1 MDNFQWLSV
10 KYIVSKY
17 KKFNVPSLQR
27 TYRWGEKEITLLLN
41 DLYEFYNTNK
51 DSTNDFYPLQ
61 PLILKKSNKNDD
73 TWNVLDGQ
81 QRLTTI
87 KLIASYLEMDKDYC
101 LDISYDTRVKTKDFL
116 DNISNKKEE
125 DVGTSMEL
133 YYIFH
138 AYEVIK
144 AWFQK
149 KEGRKFVE
157 DKERKNAIKN
167 VLFEKER
174 TRFVVQEMN
183 IDDDEAKTFQNIN
196 QGRIPLSCSELI
208 KALFL
213 GHIFENN
220 KIDNSCRFVYSSDG
234 YGLFIPIDPIKERQS
249 LTRLQNIIAKE
260 WDDIE
265 TVLMHDEFYS
275 FVCPEKERSINRMD
289 FLFKVACRNE
299 KFKKYNTDDPFN
311 AFYERI
317 KDDKNANIVDT
328 ISHCWNEV
336 VKCFNRMQKLYYDF
350 DAYHLVGFCICED
363 IGISEDFYKYCNE
376 DEKMDEFKTVIREKI
391 KRKVLNDIKIDDLEN
406 LQYENN
412 KDQIKEILLL
422 HNLQSYSDEKLRFPF
437 NLYDGGKNYDIEH
450 IHATAEEKADKK
462 SRYEWYKI
470 NNSAI
475 KKEKEKLEKKLKE
488 KLKEKSKDSDDL
500 KDKIGEFD
508 FFEKGY
514 EKIEKGYEKKNFDSF
529 KDDRFN
535 DLREI
540 MIKDNLDNEK
550 EDLSKDNKIRN
561 LCLLDSTTNR
571 SYKNSLFITKREMI
585 LIKAKGE
592 KDKEY
597 CVYPLL
603 LCTERIFL
611 KFYSNVDSDDNLN
624 FWTEKNREA
633 YLKDISNRVTD
644 FLKLKGE
651 DTNG

>member
-1 MDNFQWLSV
+1 MECF
-10 KYIVSKY
+10 
-17 KKFNVPSLQR
+17 
-27 TYRWGEKEITLLLN
+27 
-41 DLYEFYNTNK
+41 
-51 DSTNDFYPLQ
+51 
-61 PLILKKSNKNDD
+61 
-73 TWNVLDGQ
+73 DGQ

-87 KLIASYLEMDKDYC
+87 KLIASYLEMGKDYC
-101 LDISYDTRVKTKDFL
+101 LDISYDTREKTKDFL

-183 IDDDEAKTFQNIN
+183 SDDDEAKTFQNIN

-213 GHIFENN
+213 GHIFESH
-220 KIDNSCRFVYSSDG
+220 KIDNNCRFAYSSDG
-234 YGLFIPIDPIKERQS
+234 YGLFIPINPIKEKQE
-249 LTRLQNIIAKE
+249 LTRIQNFIAKE
-260 WDDIE
+260 WNDIE

-275 FVCPEKERSINRMD
+275 FVCPEKEKSINRMD

-311 AFYERI
+311 AIYECI
-317 KDDKNANIVDT
+317 KDGKVVDNI
-328 ISHCWNEV
+328 SRCWNV
-336 VKCFNRMQKLYYDF
+336 VFKCFNRMQKLYYDF
-350 DAYHLVGFCICED
+350 DAYHLVGFCNCEH
-363 IGISEDFYKYCNE
+363 IGISEDFNKYCND
-376 DEKMDEFKTVIREKI
+376 DEKMDEFKTAIREKI
-391 KRKVLNDIKIDDLEN
+391 QGKVLNDDDLDEE
-406 LQYENN
+406 LKRLKYEDN
-412 KDQIKEILLL
+412 KDEIKEILLL

-462 SRYEWYKI
+462 SRYQWFK
-470 NNSAI
+470 NNHSAI
-475 KKEKEKLEKKLKE
+475 KKKKE
-488 KLKEKSKDSDDL
+488 KLKDSDYKNEISPRFENAKDL
-500 KDKIGEFD
+500 FK
-508 FFEKGY
+508 FFEEGY
-514 EKIEKGYEKKNFDSF
+514 DEEGCEKKYLDKF
-529 KDDRFN
+529 KVEEFN
-535 DLREI
+535 KLREI

-550 EDLSKDNKIRN
+550 EDLSKDDGIKN

-585 LIKAKGE
+585 LKKAKGE
-592 KDKEY
+592 MGKEY
-597 CVYPLL
+597 YVYPLL

-624 FWTEKNREA
+624 FWTLKNREA
-633 YLKDISNRVTD
+633 YLKDISNKVTE

>member
-1 MDNFQWLSV
+1 MDNSQWLSV
-10 KYIVSKY
+10 KDIVSKY

-61 PLILKKSNKNDD
+61 PLILKKSNQNDD

-87 KLIASYLEMDKDYC
+87 KLIASFFEMDKDYC
-101 LDISYDTRVKTKDFL
+101 LDISYDTREKTKDFL

-125 DVGTSMEL
+125 DVGKSMEL

-149 KEGRKFVE
+149 NKKEK
-157 DKERKNAIKN
+157 DKEKIDAIRN

-213 GHIFENN
+213 GHIFESHKNDNN
-220 KIDNSCRFVYSSDG
+220 CRFAYSSDG
-234 YGLFIPIDPIKERQS
+234 YGLFIPINPIKERQS

-275 FVCPEKERSINRMD
+275 FVCPEKDRSINRMD
-289 FLFKVACRNE
+289 FLFEVVCGNE
-299 KFKKYNTDDPFN
+299 KYKKYKTDDPFN
-311 AFYERI
+311 AIYERI

-376 DEKMDEFKTVIREKI
+376 DEKLDEFKTAIRVKI
-391 KRKVLNDIKIDDLEN
+391 KGKVLSGLKTDDLDEWLKGLRYKEN
-406 LQYENN
+406 
-412 KDQIKEILLL
+412 KGQIKLILLL
-422 HNLQSYSDEKLRFPF
+422 HNLQSYSYEKIRFPF

-462 SRYEWYKI
+462 SRYEWFET
-470 NNSAI
+470 NHNAI
-475 KKEKEKLEKKLKE
+475 KNNIKKLKDPN
-488 KLKEKSKDSDDL
+488 LITL
-500 KDKIGEFD
+500 
-508 FFEKGY
+508 
-514 EKIEKGYEKKNFDSF
+514 FDSF
-529 KDDRFN
+529 EEAYGEKKSDKKLDKFKNDKEFN
-535 DLREI
+535 KLRDI
-540 MIKDNLDNEK
+540 MIIDNFDNDDAKEYFSTKDG
-550 EDLSKDNKIRN
+550 IWN

-571 SYKNSLFITKREMI
+571 TYKNSLFITKREMI
-585 LIKAKGE
+585 LKKAKGE
-592 KDKEY
+592 MNKEY
-597 CVYPLL
+597 YVYPLL

-624 FWTEKNREA
+624 FWTKNNREA
-633 YLKDISNRVTD
+633 YLKDISKKVTE

>member
-41 DLYEFYNTNK
+41 DLYEFYNTNE

-87 KLIASYLEMDKDYC
+87 KLIASFLEMGKDYC
-101 LDISYDTRVKTKDFL
+101 LDISYDTREKTKDFL

-125 DVGTSMEL
+125 DVGKSMEL
-133 YYIFH
+133 YYIFY
-138 AYEVIK
+138 AYEVIE

-149 KEGRKFVE
+149 DTEKI
-157 DKERKNAIKN
+157 NAIRN

-183 IDDDEAKTFQNIN
+183 SDDDEAKTFQNIN

-213 GHIFENN
+213 GHIFESH
-220 KIDNSCRFVYSSDG
+220 KIDNNCRFAYSFDG
-234 YGLFIPIDPIKERQS
+234 YGLFIPINPIKEKQE
-249 LTRLQNIIAKE
+249 LTRIQNFIAKE
-260 WDDIE
+260 WNDIE

-275 FVCPEKERSINRMD
+275 FVCPEKEKSINRMD

-311 AFYERI
+311 AIYECI
-317 KDDKNANIVDT
+317 KDGNVNVVDNI
-328 ISHCWNEV
+328 SCCWNV
-336 VKCFNRMQKLYYDF
+336 VFKCFNRMQKLYFDF
-350 DAYHLVGFCICED
+350 DAYHLVGFCNCEH
-363 IGISEDFYKYCNE
+363 IGISEDFYKYCND
-376 DEKMDEFKTVIREKI
+376 DEKMDEFKTAIREKI
-391 KRKVLNDIKIDDLEN
+391 KGKVLKVKIKDLK
-406 LQYENN
+406 YEDN
-412 KDQIKEILLL
+412 KDEIKEILLL

-462 SRYEWYKI
+462 SRIEWYKI
-470 NNSAI
+470 NNSFI
-475 KKEKEKLEKKLKE
+475 KKKKE
-488 KLKEKSKDSDDL
+488 KLKNSKDS
-500 KDKIGEFD
+500 KDSKSF
-508 FFEKGY
+508 Y
-514 EKIEKGYEKKNFDSF
+514 LFDSF
-529 KDDRFN
+529 EKSYEGNNFDIFNKDEEFN
-535 DLREI
+535 KLREI

-550 EDLSKDNKIRN
+550 EDLSKDDGIKN

-585 LIKAKGE
+585 LKKAKGE
-592 KDKEY
+592 MDKEY

-633 YLKDISNRVTD
+633 YLKDISNKVTD

>member
-1 MDNFQWLSV
+1 MDNSQWLSV
-10 KYIVSKY
+10 KDIVSKY

-61 PLILKKSNKNDD
+61 PLILKKSNQDDD

-87 KLIASYLEMDKDYC
+87 KLIASFLGMDKDYC
-101 LDISYDTRVKTKDFL
+101 LDISYDTREKTKDFL

-125 DVGTSMEL
+125 DVGKSMEL

-149 KEGRKFVE
+149 KEGRKFLE
-157 DKERKNAIKN
+157 DNERKNAIKN

-213 GHIFENN
+213 GHIFESH
-220 KIDNSCRFVYSSDG
+220 KIDNNCRFAYSSDG
-234 YGLFIPIDPIKERQS
+234 YGLFIPINPIKGKQE
-249 LTRLQNIIAKE
+249 LTRIQNIIAKE

-275 FVCPEKERSINRMD
+275 FVCPEKDRSINRMD
-289 FLFKVACRNE
+289 FLFEVVCGNE
-299 KFKKYNTDDPFN
+299 KYKKYKTDDPFN
-311 AFYERI
+311 AIYERI

-376 DEKMDEFKTVIREKI
+376 DEKLDEFKTAIRVKI
-391 KRKVLNDIKIDDLEN
+391 KGKVLSGLKTDDLDEWLKGLRYKEN
-406 LQYENN
+406 
-412 KDQIKEILLL
+412 KGQIKLILLL
-422 HNLQSYSDEKLRFPF
+422 HNLQSYSYEKIRFPF

-462 SRYEWYKI
+462 SRYEWFET
-470 NNSAI
+470 NHNAI
-475 KKEKEKLEKKLKE
+475 KNNIKKLKDPN
-488 KLKEKSKDSDDL
+488 LITL
-500 KDKIGEFD
+500 
-508 FFEKGY
+508 
-514 EKIEKGYEKKNFDSF
+514 FDSF
-529 KDDRFN
+529 EEAYGEKKSDKKLDKFKNDKEFN
-535 DLREI
+535 KLRDI
-540 MIKDNLDNEK
+540 MIIDNFDNDDAKEYFSTKDG
-550 EDLSKDNKIRN
+550 IWN

-571 SYKNSLFITKREMI
+571 TYKNSLFITKREMI
-585 LIKAKGE
+585 LKKAKGE
-592 KDKEY
+592 MDKEDY
-597 CVYPLL
+597 VYPLL

-624 FWTEKNREA
+624 FWTKNNREA
-633 YLKDISNRVTD
+633 YLKDISKKVTE

>member
-1 MDNFQWLSV
+1 MDNSQWLSV
-10 KYIVSKY
+10 KDIVSKY

-61 PLILKKSNKNDD
+61 PLILKKSNQNDD

-87 KLIASYLEMDKDYC
+87 KLIASFFEMDKDYC
-101 LDISYDTRVKTKDFL
+101 LDISYDTREKTKDFL

-125 DVGTSMEL
+125 DVGKSMEL

-149 KEGRKFVE
+149 NKKEKDTE
-157 DKERKNAIKN
+157 KIDAIRN

-213 GHIFENN
+213 GHIFESHKNDNN
-220 KIDNSCRFVYSSDG
+220 CRFVYSSDG
-234 YGLFIPIDPIKERQS
+234 YGLFIPINPIKERQS

-275 FVCPEKERSINRMD
+275 FVCPEKDRSINRMD
-289 FLFKVACRNE
+289 FLFEVVCGNE
-299 KFKKYNTDDPFN
+299 KYKKYKTDDPFN
-311 AFYERI
+311 AIYERI

-376 DEKMDEFKTVIREKI
+376 DEKLDEFKTAIRVKI
-391 KRKVLNDIKIDDLEN
+391 KGKVLSGLKTDDLDEWLKGLRYKEN
-406 LQYENN
+406 
-412 KDQIKEILLL
+412 KGQIKLILLL
-422 HNLQSYSDEKLRFPF
+422 HNLQSYSYEKIRFPF

-462 SRYEWYKI
+462 SRYEWFET
-470 NNSAI
+470 NHNAI
-475 KKEKEKLEKKLKE
+475 KKNIKKLKDPN
-488 KLKEKSKDSDDL
+488 LITL
-500 KDKIGEFD
+500 
-508 FFEKGY
+508 
-514 EKIEKGYEKKNFDSF
+514 FDSF
-529 KDDRFN
+529 EEAYGEKKSDKKLDKFKNDKEFN
-535 DLREI
+535 KLRDI
-540 MIKDNLDNEK
+540 MIIDNFDNDDAKEYFSTKDG
-550 EDLSKDNKIRN
+550 IWN

-571 SYKNSLFITKREMI
+571 TYKNSLFITKREMI
-585 LIKAKGE
+585 LKKAKGE
-592 KDKEY
+592 MDKEY
-597 CVYPLL
+597 YVYPLL

-624 FWTEKNREA
+624 FWTKNNREA
-633 YLKDISNRVTD
+633 YLKDISKKVTD

>member
-41 DLYEFYNTNK
+41 DLYEFYNTNE

-101 LDISYDTRVKTKDFL
+101 LDISYDTREKTKDFL

-125 DVGTSMEL
+125 DVGKSMEL

-138 AYEVIK
+138 AYEVIE

-183 IDDDEAKTFQNIN
+183 SDDDEAKTFQNIN

-213 GHIFENN
+213 GHIFESH
-220 KIDNSCRFVYSSDG
+220 KIDNNCRFAYSSDG
-234 YGLFIPIDPIKERQS
+234 YGLFIPINPIKEKQE
-249 LTRLQNIIAKE
+249 LTRIQNIIAKE
-260 WDDIE
+260 WNDIE

-275 FVCPEKERSINRMD
+275 FVCPEKEKSINRMD
-289 FLFKVACRNE
+289 FLFKVACENE

-311 AFYERI
+311 AFYECI
-317 KDDKNANIVDT
+317 KDGNVVDNI
-328 ISHCWNEV
+328 SCCWNV
-336 VKCFNRMQKLYYDF
+336 VFKCFNRMQKLYYDF
-350 DAYHLVGFCICED
+350 DAYHLVGFCNCEH
-363 IGISEDFYKYCNE
+363 IGISNDFNKYCND
-376 DEKMDEFKTVIREKI
+376 DEKMDEFKTAIREKI
-391 KRKVLNDIKIDDLEN
+391 KRKVLNDIKIDNLEN

-470 NNSAI
+470 NKSAI
-475 KKEKEKLEKKLKE
+475 KKKKEKLEEKLKE

-508 FFEKGY
+508 FFEKGN
-514 EKIEKGYEKKNFDSF
+514 EKIEKGYEKNFDSF

-571 SYKNSLFITKREMI
+571 TYKNSLFITKREMI
-585 LIKAKGE
+585 LKKAKGE
-592 KDKEY
+592 KDKEDY
-597 CVYPLL
+597 VYPLL

-611 KFYSNVDSDDNLN
+611 KFYSDVDSDDNLN
-624 FWTEKNREA
+624 FWTLNNREA
-633 YLKDISNRVTD
+633 YLKDISKKVTA

>member
-1 MDNFQWLSV
+1 MLCKIIKVIKGGVMDNSQWLSV
-10 KYIVSKY
+10 KDIVSKY

-41 DLYEFYNTNK
+41 DLYEFYNNNE

-87 KLIASYLEMDKDYC
+87 KLIASFLKMDKDYC
-101 LDISYDTRVKTKDFL
+101 LDISYDTREKTKAFL

-149 KEGRKFVE
+149 NKKEKDTE
-157 DKERKNAIKN
+157 KIDAIRN

-183 IDDDEAKTFQNIN
+183 GDDDEAKTFQNIN

-213 GHIFENN
+213 GHIFESH
-220 KIDNSCRFVYSSDG
+220 KIDNNCRFAYSSDG
-234 YGLFIPIDPIKERQS
+234 YGLFIPINPIKEKQE
-249 LTRLQNIIAKE
+249 LTRIRNIIAKE

-265 TVLMHDEFYS
+265 TVLMHEEFYS
-275 FVCPEKERSINRMD
+275 FVCPEKEKSINRMD
-289 FLFKVACRNE
+289 FLFKVVCGNE
-299 KFKKYNTDDPFN
+299 KYKKYKTDDPFN
-311 AFYERI
+311 AIYERI

-363 IGISEDFYKYCNE
+363 IGISDDFYKYCND
-376 DEKMDEFKTVIREKI
+376 DEKLDEFKTAIRVKI
-391 KRKVLNDIKIDDLEN
+391 KGKVLSGLKTDDLDEW
-406 LQYENN
+406 LKGLRYKEN

-422 HNLQSYSDEKLRFPF
+422 HNLQSYSYEKIRFPF

-462 SRYEWYKI
+462 SRCEWFETNY
-470 NNSAI
+470 SAI
-475 KKEKEKLEKKLKE
+475 KREEKKL
-488 KLKEKSKDSDDL
+488 KDSDDL
-500 KDKIGEFD
+500 KALFVSFENAYEEKNSDEF
-508 FFEKGY
+508 
-514 EKIEKGYEKKNFDSF
+514 KKDEE
-529 KDDRFN
+529 FN
-535 DLREI
+535 KLREI
-540 MIKDNLDNEK
+540 MINDNSE
-550 EDLSKDNKIRN
+550 EDLSKDDEIKN

-571 SYKNSLFITKREMI
+571 TYKNSLFITKREMI
-585 LIKAKGE
+585 LKKAKGE
-592 KDKEY
+592 KDKGDY
-597 CVYPLL
+597 VYPLL

-624 FWTEKNREA
+624 FWTKNNREA
-633 YLKDISNRVTD
+633 YLKDISKKVTD

-651 DTNG
+651 DTNV

>member
-1 MDNFQWLSV
+1 MDNPQWLSV
-10 KYIVSKY
+10 KDIVSKY

-41 DLYEFYNTNK
+41 DLYEFYNTNE

-61 PLILKKSNKNDD
+61 PLILKKNNQDDD

-87 KLIASYLEMDKDYC
+87 KLIASFLGMDKDYC
-101 LDISYDTRVKTKDFL
+101 LDISYDTREKTKDFL

-125 DVGTSMEL
+125 DVGKSMEL

-149 KEGRKFVE
+149 KEGRKFLE

-275 FVCPEKERSINRMD
+275 FVCPEKDRSINRMD
-289 FLFKVACRNE
+289 FLFELVCGNE
-299 KFKKYNTDDPFN
+299 KYKKYKTDDPFN
-311 AFYERI
+311 AIYERI

-376 DEKMDEFKTVIREKI
+376 DEKLDEFKTAIRVKI
-391 KRKVLNDIKIDDLEN
+391 KGKVLSGLKTDDLDEW
-406 LQYENN
+406 LKGLRYKEN

-422 HNLQSYSDEKLRFPF
+422 HNLQSYSYEKIRFPF

-462 SRYEWYKI
+462 SRYEWFKTNYS
-470 NNSAI
+470 NI
-475 KKEKEKLEKKLKE
+475 KRTKEKLIDSNLITLFNSFEDEEAYGQKKLDKFKNDKE
-488 KLKEKSKDSDDL
+488 
-500 KDKIGEFD
+500 
-508 FFEKGY
+508 
-514 EKIEKGYEKKNFDSF
+514 
-529 KDDRFN
+529 FN
-535 DLREI
+535 KLREI

-550 EDLSKDNKIRN
+550 EDLSKDDGIKN

-571 SYKNSLFITKREMI
+571 TYKNSLFITKREMI
-585 LIKAKGE
+585 LKKAKGE
-592 KDKEY
+592 MDKEDY
-597 CVYPLL
+597 VYPLL

-624 FWTEKNREA
+624 FWTKNNREA
-633 YLKDISNRVTD
+633 YFKDISKKVTD

>member
-1 MDNFQWLSV
+1 MDNSQWLSV
-10 KYIVSKY
+10 KDIVSKY

-27 TYRWGEKEITLLLN
+27 TYRWGEKEIILLLN
-41 DLYEFYNTNK
+41 DLYEFYNTNE

-87 KLIASYLEMDKDYC
+87 KLIASYLKMGKDYC
-101 LDISYDTRVKTKDFL
+101 LDISYDTREKTKDFL

-144 AWFQK
+144 AWLQK
-149 KEGRKFVE
+149 DTEKI
-157 DKERKNAIKN
+157 NAIRN

-183 IDDDEAKTFQNIN
+183 SDDDEAKTFQNIN

-213 GHIFENN
+213 GHIFESH
-220 KIDNSCRFVYSSDG
+220 KIDNNCRFAYSSDG
-234 YGLFIPIDPIKERQS
+234 YGLFIPINPIKEKQE
-249 LTRLQNIIAKE
+249 LTRIQNFIAKE
-260 WDDIE
+260 WNDIE

-275 FVCPEKERSINRMD
+275 FVCPEKEKSINRMD

-311 AFYERI
+311 AIYECI
-317 KDDKNANIVDT
+317 KDGKVVDNIFC
-328 ISHCWNEV
+328 CWNV
-336 VKCFNRMQKLYYDF
+336 VFKCFNRMQKLYYDF
-350 DAYHLVGFCICED
+350 DAYHLVGFCNCEH
-363 IGISEDFYKYCNE
+363 IGISEDFNKYCND

-391 KRKVLNDIKIDDLEN
+391 KGKVLSDIKIDDLHYGESN
-406 LQYENN
+406 D
-412 KDQIKEILLL
+412 KIKEILLL

-462 SRYEWYKI
+462 SRYEWYK
-470 NNSAI
+470 NNYSAI
-475 KKEKEKLEKKLKE
+475 KNLMKE
-488 KLKEKSKDSDDL
+488 KLKDSDYLNEISPRFNTAKDL
-500 KDKIGEFD
+500 FD

-514 EKIEKGYEKKNFDSF
+514 EKGCKEKNFDTF
-529 KDDRFN
+529 KDEEFN
-535 DLREI
+535 KLREI

-550 EDLSKDNKIRN
+550 EDLSKDDGIRN

-571 SYKNSLFITKREMI
+571 SYKNSLFITKRKMI
-585 LIKAKGE
+585 LKKAKGE
-592 KDKEY
+592 MDKEDY
-597 CVYPLL
+597 VYPLL

-624 FWTEKNREA
+624 FWTKNNREA
-633 YLKDISNRVTD
+633 YLKDISNKVTD

>member
-1 MDNFQWLSV
+1 MDNSQWLSV
-10 KYIVSKY
+10 KDIVSKY

-41 DLYEFYNTNK
+41 DLYEFYNINK

-61 PLILKKSNKNDD
+61 PLILKKSNQNDD

-87 KLIASYLEMDKDYC
+87 KLIASFLEMDKDYC
-101 LDISYDTRVKTKDFL
+101 LDISYDTREKTKDFL

-125 DVGTSMEL
+125 DVGKSMEL

-149 KEGRKFVE
+149 NKKEKDTE
-157 DKERKNAIKN
+157 KIDAIRN

-174 TRFVVQEMN
+174 TRFVTQEMN
-183 IDDDEAKTFQNIN
+183 SDDDEAKTFQNIN

-213 GHIFENN
+213 GHIFESHKNDNN
-220 KIDNSCRFVYSSDG
+220 CRFAYSSDG

-275 FVCPEKERSINRMD
+275 FVCPEKDRSINRMD
-289 FLFKVACRNE
+289 FLFKVVCGNE
-299 KFKKYNTDDPFN
+299 KYKKYNTDDPFN
-311 AFYERI
+311 AIYERI
-317 KDDKNANIVDT
+317 KDDKKSNIVDT

-376 DEKMDEFKTVIREKI
+376 DEKLDEFKTAIRVKI
-391 KRKVLNDIKIDDLEN
+391 KGKVLNGLKTDDLDEESIEK
-406 LQYENN
+406 LQY
-412 KDQIKEILLL
+412 KDSKNQIKEILLL
-422 HNLQSYSDEKLRFPF
+422 HNLQSYSYEKIRFPF

-450 IHATAEEKADKK
+450 IHATAEEKADKN
-462 SRYEWYKI
+462 SRYEWFETNHSHI
-470 NNSAI
+470 
-475 KKEKEKLEKKLKE
+475 EKKKE
-488 KLKEKSKDSDDL
+488 KLKGL
-500 KDKIGEFD
+500 
-508 FFEKGY
+508 FEIFEEGY
-514 EKIEKGYEKKNFDSF
+514 KKKNRDIF
-529 KDDRFN
+529 KDNRFN

-540 MIKDNLDNEK
+540 MLKDNLDNGNEK
-550 EDLSKDNKIRN
+550 EDFLKDNNGIWN

-571 SYKNSLFITKREMI
+571 TYKNSLFITKREMI
-585 LIKAKGE
+585 LKKAKGE
-592 KDKEY
+592 MDKEDY
-597 CVYPLL
+597 VYPLL

-624 FWTEKNREA
+624 FWTLNNREA
-633 YLKDISNRVTD
+633 YLKDILKKVTE

>member
-10 KYIVSKY
+10 KDIVSKY

-41 DLYEFYNTNK
+41 DLYEFYNTNE

-87 KLIASYLEMDKDYC
+87 KLIASYLEMGKDYC
-101 LDISYDTRVKTKDFL
+101 LDISYDTREKTKDFL

-157 DKERKNAIKN
+157 DKKRKNAIKN

-213 GHIFENN
+213 GHIFESH
-220 KIDNSCRFVYSSDG
+220 KIDNNCRFAYSSDG
-234 YGLFIPIDPIKERQS
+234 YGLFIPINPIKEKQE
-249 LTRLQNIIAKE
+249 LTRIQNFIAKE

-275 FVCPEKERSINRMD
+275 FVCPEKEKSINRMD

-311 AFYERI
+311 AIYECI
-317 KDDKNANIVDT
+317 KDGNVNVVDNI
-328 ISHCWNEV
+328 SCCWDV
-336 VKCFNRMQKLYYDF
+336 VFKCFNRMQKLYYDF
-350 DAYHLVGFCICED
+350 DAYHLVGFCNCEH
-363 IGISEDFYKYCNE
+363 IGISNDFYKYCND
-376 DEKMDEFKTVIREKI
+376 DEKMDEFKTAIREKI
-391 KRKVLNDIKIDDLEN
+391 KRKVLKDFKIDDLDEE
-406 LQYENN
+406 LYHLKYEDN

-450 IHATAEEKADKK
+450 IHATAEEKADKN
-462 SRYEWYKI
+462 SRYEWYM
-470 NNSAI
+470 NNYSAI
-475 KKEKEKLEKKLKE
+475 KEKIGKL
-488 KLKEKSKDSDDL
+488 KDSDYL
-500 KDKIGEFD
+500 NEISPRFKNAKALFG
-508 FFEKGY
+508 FFEEGH
-514 EKIEKGYEKKNFDSF
+514 EEYEKKNFDRF
-529 KDDRFN
+529 KVEEFN
-535 DLREI
+535 KLREI
-540 MIKDNLDNEK
+540 MIKDNSN
-550 EDLSKDNKIRN
+550 EDLLKDDGIKN

-571 SYKNSLFITKREMI
+571 TYKNSLFITKRKMI
-585 LIKAKGE
+585 LKKAKGE
-592 KDKEY
+592 LDKEY
-597 CVYPLL
+597 YVYPLL

-624 FWTEKNREA
+624 FWTLKNREA
-633 YLKDISNRVTD
+633 YLNDISKKVTD

>member
-1 MDNFQWLSV
+1 MSV
-10 KYIVSKY
+10 KDIVSKY
-17 KKFNVPSLQR
+17 KKLNVPSLQR

-41 DLYEFYNTNK
+41 DLYEFYNTNE

-87 KLIASYLEMDKDYC
+87 KLIASFLKMDKDYC
-101 LDISYDTRVKTKDFL
+101 LDISYDTREKTKDFL

-149 KEGRKFVE
+149 NKKEKDTE
-157 DKERKNAIKN
+157 KIDAIRN

-213 GHIFENN
+213 GHIFESHKNDNN
-220 KIDNSCRFVYSSDG
+220 CRFAYSSDG

-275 FVCPEKERSINRMD
+275 FVCPEKDRSINRMD
-289 FLFKVACRNE
+289 FLFEVVCGNE
-299 KFKKYNTDDPFN
+299 KYKKYKTDDPFN
-311 AFYERI
+311 AIYERI
-317 KDDKNANIVDT
+317 KDDKKSNIVDT

-350 DAYHLVGFCICED
+350 DAYHLVGFCNCEH
-363 IGISEDFYKYCNE
+363 IGISEDFYKYCND
-376 DEKMDEFKTVIREKI
+376 DEKMDEFKTAIRVKI
-391 KRKVLNDIKIDDLEN
+391 KGKVLSGLKTDDLDEW
-406 LQYENN
+406 LKGLRYKEN

-450 IHATAEEKADKK
+450 IHATAEKKADKK
-462 SRYEWYKI
+462 SRYEWFK
-470 NNSAI
+470 NNYSAI
-475 KKEKEKLEKKLKE
+475 KRKIEKL
-488 KLKEKSKDSDDL
+488 KDSDDL
-500 KDKIGEFD
+500 KALFVPFENAYKGNNLDEF
-508 FFEKGY
+508 
-514 EKIEKGYEKKNFDSF
+514 KKDEE
-529 KDDRFN
+529 FN
-535 DLREI
+535 KLREI
-540 MIKDNLDNEK
+540 KINDNSEEDFSTDDGIK
-550 EDLSKDNKIRN
+550 N

-571 SYKNSLFITKREMI
+571 TYKNSLFITQRELI
-585 LIKAKGE
+585 LKKAKG
-592 KDKEY
+592 KEDY
-597 CVYPLL
+597 VYPLL

-624 FWTEKNREA
+624 FWTKNNREA
-633 YLKDISNRVTD
+633 YLKDISNKVTD

>member
-1 MDNFQWLSV
+1 MDNSQWLSV
-10 KYIVSKY
+10 KDIVSKY

-41 DLYEFYNTNK
+41 DLYEFYNTNE

-87 KLIASYLEMDKDYC
+87 KLIASFLKMDKDYC
-101 LDISYDTRVKTKDFL
+101 LDISYDTREKTKDFL

-149 KEGRKFVE
+149 NEKEKDTE
-157 DKERKNAIKN
+157 KINAIRN

-183 IDDDEAKTFQNIN
+183 SDDDEAKTFQNIN

-213 GHIFENN
+213 GHIFESH
-220 KIDNSCRFVYSSDG
+220 KIDNNCRFAYSSDG
-234 YGLFIPIDPIKERQS
+234 YGLFIPINPIKEKQE
-249 LTRLQNIIAKE
+249 LTRIQNIIAKE
-260 WDDIE
+260 WNDIE

-275 FVCPEKERSINRMD
+275 FVCPEKEKSINRMD

-311 AFYERI
+311 AIYECI
-317 KDDKNANIVDT
+317 KDGKVVDNI
-328 ISHCWNEV
+328 SCCWNV
-336 VKCFNRMQKLYYDF
+336 VFKCFNIMQKLYYDF
-350 DAYHLVGFCICED
+350 DAYHLVGFCNCEH
-363 IGISEDFYKYCNE
+363 IGISEDFNKYCND
-376 DEKMDEFKTVIREKI
+376 DEKMDEFKTAIREKI
-391 KRKVLNDIKIDDLEN
+391 KGKVLKVKIKDLK
-406 LQYENN
+406 YEDN
-412 KDQIKEILLL
+412 KDEIKEILLL

-462 SRYEWYKI
+462 SRYEWFET
-470 NNSAI
+470 NHSHI
-475 KKEKEKLEKKLKE
+475 KKKKE
-488 KLKEKSKDSDDL
+488 KLKKSKDS
-500 KDKIGEFD
+500 KDSKSF
-508 FFEKGY
+508 Y
-514 EKIEKGYEKKNFDSF
+514 LFDSF
-529 KDDRFN
+529 EKSYEGNNFDIFNKDEEFN
-535 DLREI
+535 KLREI

-550 EDLSKDNKIRN
+550 EDLSKDDGIKN

-585 LIKAKGE
+585 LKKAKGE
-592 KDKEY
+592 MDKEY

-633 YLKDISNRVTD
+633 YLKDISKKVTA

>member
-1 MDNFQWLSV
+1 MDNSQWLSV
-10 KYIVSKY
+10 KDIVSKY

-41 DLYEFYNTNK
+41 DLYEFYNTNE

-87 KLIASYLEMDKDYC
+87 KLIASYLEKDKDYC
-101 LDISYDTRVKTKDFL
+101 LDISYDTREKTKDFL
-116 DNISNKKEE
+116 DNSSNKKEE

-275 FVCPEKERSINRMD
+275 FVCPEKEKSINRMD

-311 AFYERI
+311 VIYKCI
-317 KDDKNANIVDT
+317 KDGNVNVVDNI
-328 ISHCWNEV
+328 SCCWDV
-336 VKCFNRMQKLYYDF
+336 VFKCFNRMQKLYYDF
-350 DAYHLVGFCICED
+350 DAYHLVGFCNCEH
-363 IGISEDFYKYCNE
+363 IGISDDFYKYCND
-376 DEKMDEFKTVIREKI
+376 DEKMDEFKTVIRVKI
-391 KRKVLNDIKIDDLEN
+391 KGKVLKDLKIDDLEN

-462 SRYEWYKI
+462 SRHEWFETNY
-470 NNSAI
+470 SAI
-475 KKEKEKLEKKLKE
+475 KRKKEKLEKKLKE

-508 FFEKGY
+508 FF
-514 EKIEKGYEKKNFDSF
+514 EKGYEKKNFDSF

-585 LIKAKGE
+585 LKKAKGE
-592 KDKEY
+592 MDKEDY
-597 CVYPLL
+597 VYPLL

-611 KFYSNVDSDDNLN
+611 KFYSNIDSDDNLN
-624 FWTEKNREA
+624 FWTKNNREA
-633 YLKDISNRVTD
+633 YFKDISKKVTD

>member
-1 MDNFQWLSV
+1 MDNSQWLSV
-10 KYIVSKY
+10 KNIVSKY

-41 DLYEFYNTNK
+41 DLYEFYNTNE

-61 PLILKKSNKNDD
+61 PLILMKNNQDDD

-87 KLIASYLEMDKDYC
+87 KLIASFLKMDKDYC
-101 LDISYDTRVKTKDFL
+101 LDISYDTREKTKDFL

-125 DVGTSMEL
+125 DVGKSMEL

-149 KEGRKFVE
+149 NKKEKDTE
-157 DKERKNAIKN
+157 KIDAIRN

-213 GHIFENN
+213 GHIFESHKNDNN
-220 KIDNSCRFVYSSDG
+220 CRFAYSSDG

-275 FVCPEKERSINRMD
+275 FVCPEKDRSINRMD
-289 FLFKVACRNE
+289 FLFDVVYGNE
-299 KFKKYNTDDPFN
+299 KYKKYKTDDPFN
-311 AFYERI
+311 AIYERI
-317 KDDKNANIVDT
+317 KDDKKANIVDT

-376 DEKMDEFKTVIREKI
+376 DEKLDEFKTAIRVKI
-391 KRKVLNDIKIDDLEN
+391 KGKVLSGLKTDDLDEE
-406 LQYENN
+406 LKGLRYKEN

-422 HNLQSYSDEKLRFPF
+422 HNLQSYSYEKIRFPF

-462 SRYEWYKI
+462 SRYEWFKTNYS
-470 NNSAI
+470 NI
-475 KKEKEKLEKKLKE
+475 KRTKEKLIDSNLITLFNSFEDEEAYGQKKLDKFKNDKE
-488 KLKEKSKDSDDL
+488 
-500 KDKIGEFD
+500 
-508 FFEKGY
+508 
-514 EKIEKGYEKKNFDSF
+514 
-529 KDDRFN
+529 FN
-535 DLREI
+535 KLREI

-550 EDLSKDNKIRN
+550 EDLSKDDGIKN
-561 LCLLDSTTNR
+561 LCLLDSTINR
-571 SYKNSLFITKREMI
+571 TYKNSLFITKRKMI
-585 LIKAKGE
+585 LKKAKGE
-592 KDKEY
+592 MDKEY
-597 CVYPLL
+597 YVYPLL

-624 FWTEKNREA
+624 FWTKNNREA
-633 YLKDISNRVTD
+633 YFKDISKKVTD

>member
-1 MDNFQWLSV
+1 MDNSQWLSV
-10 KYIVSKY
+10 KDIVSKY

-41 DLYEFYNTNK
+41 DLYEFYNTNE

-61 PLILKKSNKNDD
+61 PLILKKSNQNDD

-87 KLIASYLEMDKDYC
+87 KLIASYLGMDKDYC
-101 LDISYDTRVKTKDFL
+101 LDISYDTREKTKDFL

-125 DVGTSMEL
+125 DVGKSMEL

-149 KEGRKFVE
+149 NKKEKDIE
-157 DKERKNAIKN
+157 KIDAIRN

-213 GHIFENN
+213 GHIFESH
-220 KIDNSCRFVYSSDG
+220 KIDNNCRFAYSSDG
-234 YGLFIPIDPIKERQS
+234 YGLFIPINPIKEKQE
-249 LTRLQNIIAKE
+249 LTRIQNIIAKE

-275 FVCPEKERSINRMD
+275 FVCPEKEKSINRMD

-311 AFYERI
+311 AIYECI
-317 KDDKNANIVDT
+317 KDGNVVDNI
-328 ISHCWNEV
+328 SCCWNV
-336 VKCFNRMQKLYYDF
+336 VFKCFNRMQKLYYDF
-350 DAYHLVGFCICED
+350 DAYHLVGFCNCEN
-363 IGISEDFYKYCNE
+363 IGISDDFYKYCND
-376 DEKMDEFKTVIREKI
+376 DEKMDEFKAAIRVKI
-391 KRKVLNDIKIDDLEN
+391 QGKVLNGDDLDEE
-406 LQYENN
+406 LKRLKYEDN
-412 KDQIKEILLL
+412 KDEIKEILLL

-462 SRYEWYKI
+462 SRYEWFK
-470 NNSAI
+470 NNYSAI

-488 KLKEKSKDSDDL
+488 KLKDSDDL
-500 KDKIGEFD
+500 KYKIEEFV

-514 EKIEKGYEKKNFDSF
+514 HEDKNFDSF
-529 KDDRFN
+529 KDERFN

-540 MIKDNLDNEK
+540 MINDNSE
-550 EDLSKDNKIRN
+550 EDLSKDDEIKN

-571 SYKNSLFITKREMI
+571 TYKNSLFITKREMI
-585 LIKAKGE
+585 LKKAKGE
-592 KDKEY
+592 MDKEDY
-597 CVYPLL
+597 VYPLL

-624 FWTEKNREA
+624 FWTRNNREA
-633 YLKDISNRVTD
+633 YLKDISKKVTD
-644 FLKLKGE
+644 FLNLKGE

>member
-1 MDNFQWLSV
+1 MDNSQWLSV
-10 KYIVSKY
+10 KDIVSKY

-41 DLYEFYNTNK
+41 DLYEFYNTNE

-87 KLIASYLEMDKDYC
+87 KLIASFLKMDKDYC
-101 LDISYDTRVKTKDFL
+101 LDISYDTREKTKDFL

-133 YYIFH
+133 YYIFY

-149 KEGRKFVE
+149 NRKEKDTE
-157 DKERKNAIKN
+157 KIDAIRN

-213 GHIFENN
+213 GHIFESHKNDNN
-220 KIDNSCRFVYSSDG
+220 CRFAYSSDG

-275 FVCPEKERSINRMD
+275 FVCPEKDRSINRMD
-289 FLFKVACRNE
+289 FLFEVVCGNE
-299 KFKKYNTDDPFN
+299 KYKKYKTDDPFN
-311 AFYERI
+311 AIYERI
-317 KDDKNANIVDT
+317 KDDKKSNIVDT

-363 IGISEDFYKYCNE
+363 IDISKEFYKYCND
-376 DEKMDEFKTVIREKI
+376 DEKMDEFKTAIRVKI
-391 KRKVLNDIKIDDLEN
+391 QGKVLNGDDLDEE
-406 LQYENN
+406 LKKLKYEEN

-462 SRYEWYKI
+462 SRYEWFK
-470 NNSAI
+470 NNYSAI
-475 KKEKEKLEKKLKE
+475 KRKKEKLEK
-488 KLKEKSKDSDDL
+488 L
-500 KDKIGEFD
+500 KDFNLITLFKS
-508 FFEKGY
+508 FENAYG
-514 EKIEKGYEKKNFDSF
+514 EKKLDKFKNDKEFNKLRDIMINDNFDNDDAKEYFST
-529 KDDRFN
+529 KDG
-535 DLREI
+535 I
-540 MIKDNLDNEK
+540 W
-550 EDLSKDNKIRN
+550 N

-571 SYKNSLFITKREMI
+571 TYKNSLFITKREMI
-585 LIKAKGE
+585 LKKAKGE
-592 KDKEY
+592 MDKEDY
-597 CVYPLL
+597 VYPLL

-624 FWTEKNREA
+624 FWTKNNREA
-633 YLKDISNRVTD
+633 YFKDISKKVTD

>member
-1 MDNFQWLSV
+1 MDNSQWLSV
-10 KYIVSKY
+10 KDIVSKY

-51 DSTNDFYPLQ
+51 DSTDDFYPLQ
-61 PLILKKSNKNDD
+61 PLILKKSNQNDD
-73 TWNVLDGQ
+73 TWNVLNGQ

-87 KLIASYLEMDKDYC
+87 KLIASFFEMDKDYC
-101 LDISYDTRVKTKDFL
+101 LDISYDTREKTKDFL

-125 DVGTSMEL
+125 DVGKSMEL

-149 KEGRKFVE
+149 NKKEKDTE
-157 DKERKNAIKN
+157 KIDAIRN

-213 GHIFENN
+213 GHIFESHKNDNN
-220 KIDNSCRFVYSSDG
+220 CRFAYSSDG
-234 YGLFIPIDPIKERQS
+234 YGLFIPINPIKERQS

-275 FVCPEKERSINRMD
+275 FVCPEKDRSINRMD
-289 FLFKVACRNE
+289 FLFEVVCGNE
-299 KFKKYNTDDPFN
+299 KYKKYKTDDPFN
-311 AFYERI
+311 AIYERI

-376 DEKMDEFKTVIREKI
+376 DEKLDEFKTAIRVKI
-391 KRKVLNDIKIDDLEN
+391 KGKVLSGLKTDDLDEE
-406 LQYENN
+406 LKGLRYKEN
-412 KDQIKEILLL
+412 KDKIKEILLL
-422 HNLQSYSDEKLRFPF
+422 HNLQSYSYEKIRFPF

-450 IHATAEEKADKK
+450 IHATAEEKADKN
-462 SRYEWYKI
+462 SRYEWFET
-470 NNSAI
+470 NHSHI
-475 KKEKEKLEKKLKE
+475 KKEKEKLKGL
-488 KLKEKSKDSDDL
+488 
-500 KDKIGEFD
+500 
-508 FFEKGY
+508 FEIFEEGY
-514 EKIEKGYEKKNFDSF
+514 KKKNRDIF
-529 KDDRFN
+529 KDDKFN
-535 DLREI
+535 DLRKI
-540 MIKDNLDNEK
+540 MINDNLDNGNEK
-550 EDLSKDNKIRN
+550 EDFLKDNNGIWN

-571 SYKNSLFITKREMI
+571 TYKNSLFITKREMI
-585 LIKAKGE
+585 LKKAKGE
-592 KDKEY
+592 MDKEVY
-597 CVYPLL
+597 VYPLL

-624 FWTEKNREA
+624 FWTLNNREA
-633 YLKDISNRVTD
+633 YLKDILKKVTE

>member
-41 DLYEFYNTNK
+41 DLYEFYNTNE

-101 LDISYDTRVKTKDFL
+101 LDISYDTREKTKDFL

-149 KEGRKFVE
+149 EKDTEKI
-157 DKERKNAIKN
+157 NAIRN

-183 IDDDEAKTFQNIN
+183 SDDDEAKTFQNIN

-213 GHIFENN
+213 GHIFESH
-220 KIDNSCRFVYSSDG
+220 KIDNNCRFAYSSDG
-234 YGLFIPIDPIKERQS
+234 YGLFIPINPIKEKQE
-249 LTRLQNIIAKE
+249 LTRIQNIIAKE
-260 WDDIE
+260 WNDIE

-275 FVCPEKERSINRMD
+275 FVCPEKEKSINRMD

-311 AFYERI
+311 AIYECI
-317 KDDKNANIVDT
+317 KDGNVNVVDNI
-328 ISHCWNEV
+328 SCCWNV
-336 VKCFNRMQKLYYDF
+336 VFKCFNRMQKLYFDF
-350 DAYHLVGFCICED
+350 DAYHLVGFCNCEH
-363 IGISEDFYKYCNE
+363 IGISEDFYKYCND
-376 DEKMDEFKTVIREKI
+376 DEKMDEFKTAIREKI
-391 KRKVLNDIKIDDLEN
+391 KGKVLNGIKIDDLHYGESN
-406 LQYENN
+406 D
-412 KDQIKEILLL
+412 KIKEILLL

-462 SRYEWYKI
+462 SRIEWYKI

-475 KKEKEKLEKKLKE
+475 KNEEE
-488 KLKEKSKDSDDL
+488 KLKNSKDS
-500 KDKIGEFD
+500 KDSKSF
-508 FFEKGY
+508 Y
-514 EKIEKGYEKKNFDSF
+514 LFDSF
-529 KDDRFN
+529 EKSYKGNNFDIFNKDEEFN
-535 DLREI
+535 KLREI

-550 EDLSKDNKIRN
+550 EDLSKDDGIKN

-585 LIKAKGE
+585 LKKAKGE
-592 KDKEY
+592 MDKEY

-633 YLKDISNRVTD
+633 YLKDISNKVTD

>member
-1 MDNFQWLSV
+1 MDNSQWLSV
-10 KYIVSKY
+10 KDIVSKY

-27 TYRWGEKEITLLLN
+27 TYRWGGKEITLLLN
-41 DLYEFYNTNK
+41 DLYEFYNTNE

-87 KLIASYLEMDKDYC
+87 KLIASFLKMGKDYC
-101 LDISYDTRVKTKDFL
+101 LDISYDTREKTKDFL

-125 DVGTSMEL
+125 DVGKSMEL

-138 AYEVIK
+138 AYEVIE

-275 FVCPEKERSINRMD
+275 FVCPEKDRSINRMD
-289 FLFKVACRNE
+289 FLFEVVCGNE
-299 KFKKYNTDDPFN
+299 KYKKYKTDDPFN
-311 AFYERI
+311 AIYERI

-350 DAYHLVGFCICED
+350 DAYHLVGFCNCEH
-363 IGISEDFYKYCNE
+363 IGISDDFYKYCND
-376 DEKMDEFKTVIREKI
+376 DEKMDEFKTAIRVKI
-391 KRKVLNDIKIDDLEN
+391 KGKVLSGLKTDDLDEW
-406 LQYENN
+406 LKGLRYKEN

-422 HNLQSYSDEKLRFPF
+422 HNLQSYSYEKIRFPF

-475 KKEKEKLEKKLKE
+475 KKT
-488 KLKEKSKDSDDL
+488 
-500 KDKIGEFD
+500 I
-508 FFEKGY
+508 
-514 EKIEKGYEKKNFDSF
+514 KN
-529 KDDRFN
+529 
-535 DLREI
+535 
-540 MIKDNLDNEK
+540 
-550 EDLSKDNKIRN
+550 
-561 LCLLDSTTNR
+561 
-571 SYKNSLFITKREMI
+571 
-585 LIKAKGE
+585 
-592 KDKEY
+592 
-597 CVYPLL
+597 
-603 LCTERIFL
+603 
-611 KFYSNVDSDDNLN
+611 
-624 FWTEKNREA
+624 
-633 YLKDISNRVTD
+633 
-644 FLKLKGE
+644 
-651 DTNG
+651 

>member
-1 MDNFQWLSV
+1 MDNSQWWSV
-10 KYIVSKY
+10 KDIVSKY
-17 KKFNVPSLQR
+17 KKINVPSLQR

-41 DLYEFYNTNK
+41 DLYEFYNTNE

-61 PLILKKSNKNDD
+61 PLILKKSNQNDD

-87 KLIASYLEMDKDYC
+87 KLIASFLGMDKDYC
-101 LDISYDTRVKTKDFL
+101 LDISYDTREKTKDFL

-125 DVGTSMEL
+125 DVGKSMEL

-149 KEGRKFVE
+149 NKKEK
-157 DKERKNAIKN
+157 DKEKIDAIRN

-213 GHIFENN
+213 GHIFESHKSDNN
-220 KIDNSCRFVYSSDG
+220 CRFAYSSDG
-234 YGLFIPIDPIKERQS
+234 YGLFIPINPIKERQS

-275 FVCPEKERSINRMD
+275 FVCPEKDRSINRMD
-289 FLFKVACRNE
+289 FLFKVVCGNE
-299 KFKKYNTDDPFN
+299 KYKKYKTDDPFD
-311 AFYERI
+311 AIYESI
-317 KDDKNANIVDT
+317 KEIKNNDKNKNLVDILST
-328 ISHCWNEV
+328 CWNDV

-376 DEKMDEFKTVIREKI
+376 DEKLDEFKTAIRVKI
-391 KRKVLNDIKIDDLEN
+391 KGKVLSGLKTDDLDEW
-406 LQYENN
+406 LKGLRYKEN
-412 KDQIKEILLL
+412 KDQIKVILLL
-422 HNLQSYSDEKLRFPF
+422 HNLQSYSYEKIRFPF

-462 SRYEWYKI
+462 SRYEWYI
-470 NNSAI
+470 NNNSAI
-475 KKEKEKLEKKLKE
+475 KKTIE
-488 KLKEKSKDSDDL
+488 KLKDSNL
-500 KDKIGEFD
+500 ITLFNSFEEASHGQKKLDKFKNDKEFNKLRD
-508 FFEKGY
+508 
-514 EKIEKGYEKKNFDSF
+514 IMIIDNFDNDDAKEYFST
-529 KDDRFN
+529 KDG
-535 DLREI
+535 I
-540 MIKDNLDNEK
+540 W
-550 EDLSKDNKIRN
+550 N

-571 SYKNSLFITKREMI
+571 TYKNSLFITKREMI
-585 LIKAKGE
+585 LKKAKGE
-592 KDKEY
+592 MDKEDY
-597 CVYPLL
+597 VYPLL

-611 KFYSNVDSDDNLN
+611 KFYSDVDSDDNLN
-624 FWTEKNREA
+624 FWTSNNREA
-633 YLKDISNRVTD
+633 YLKDISKKVTV

>member
-41 DLYEFYNTNK
+41 DLYEFYNTNE

-101 LDISYDTRVKTKDFL
+101 LDISYDTREKTKDFL

-149 KEGRKFVE
+149 EKDTEKI
-157 DKERKNAIKN
+157 NAIRN

-174 TRFVVQEMN
+174 TRFVAQEMN
-183 IDDDEAKTFQNIN
+183 SDDDEAKTFQNIN

-213 GHIFENN
+213 GHIFESH
-220 KIDNSCRFVYSSDG
+220 KIDNNCRFAYSSDG
-234 YGLFIPIDPIKERQS
+234 YGLFIPINPIKEKQE
-249 LTRLQNIIAKE
+249 LTRIQNIIAKE
-260 WDDIE
+260 WNDIE

-275 FVCPEKERSINRMD
+275 FVCPEKEKSINRMD

-311 AFYERI
+311 AIYECI
-317 KDDKNANIVDT
+317 KDGNVNVVDNI
-328 ISHCWNEV
+328 SCCWNV
-336 VKCFNRMQKLYYDF
+336 VFKCFNRMQKLYFDF
-350 DAYHLVGFCICED
+350 DAYHLVGFCNCEH
-363 IGISEDFYKYCNE
+363 IGISEDFYKYCND
-376 DEKMDEFKTVIREKI
+376 DEKTDEFKTAIREKI
-391 KRKVLNDIKIDDLEN
+391 KGKVLNGIKIDDLHYGESN
-406 LQYENN
+406 D
-412 KDQIKEILLL
+412 KIKEILLL

-462 SRYEWYKI
+462 SRIEWYKI

-475 KKEKEKLEKKLKE
+475 KKEKEKLKV
-488 KLKEKSKDSDDL
+488 SKDSKSFYL
-500 KDKIGEFD
+500 
-508 FFEKGY
+508 
-514 EKIEKGYEKKNFDSF
+514 FDSF
-529 KDDRFN
+529 EKSYNDSFEKSYKGNNFDIFNKDEEFN
-535 DLREI
+535 KLREI

-550 EDLSKDNKIRN
+550 EDLSKDDGIKN

-585 LIKAKGE
+585 LKKAKGK
-592 KDKEY
+592 KDKEDY
-597 CVYPLL
+597 VYPLL

-633 YLKDISNRVTD
+633 YLKDISNKVTD

>member
-1 MDNFQWLSV
+1 MDNSQWLSV
-10 KYIVSKY
+10 KDIVSKY

-41 DLYEFYNTNK
+41 DLYEFYNTNE

-61 PLILKKSNKNDD
+61 PLILKKSNQNDD

-87 KLIASYLEMDKDYC
+87 KLIASFLKMDKDYC
-101 LDISYDTRVKTKDFL
+101 LDISYDTREKTKDFL

-125 DVGTSMEL
+125 DVGKSMEL

-149 KEGRKFVE
+149 NKKEK
-157 DKERKNAIKN
+157 DKEKIDAIRN

-213 GHIFENN
+213 GHIFESHKNDNN
-220 KIDNSCRFVYSSDG
+220 CRFAYSSDG

-275 FVCPEKERSINRMD
+275 FVCPEKDRSINRMD
-289 FLFKVACRNE
+289 FLFEVVCGNE
-299 KFKKYNTDDPFN
+299 KYKKYKTDDPFN
-311 AFYERI
+311 AIYESI
-317 KDDKNANIVDT
+317 KEIKNNDKNKNLVDILST
-328 ISHCWNEV
+328 CWNDV

-376 DEKMDEFKTVIREKI
+376 DEKLDEFKTAIRVKI
-391 KRKVLNDIKIDDLEN
+391 KGKLLSGLKTDDLDEESIEK
-406 LQYENN
+406 LQY
-412 KDQIKEILLL
+412 KDSKNQIKEILLL
-422 HNLQSYSDEKLRFPF
+422 HNLQSYSYEKIRFPF

-450 IHATAEEKADKK
+450 IHATAEEKADKN
-462 SRYEWYKI
+462 SRYEWFGANY
-470 NNSAI
+470 SAI
-475 KKEKEKLEKKLKE
+475 KREKDKL
-488 KLKEKSKDSDDL
+488 KDSDL
-500 KDKIGEFD
+500 IAL
-508 FFEKGY
+508 
-514 EKIEKGYEKKNFDSF
+514 FDSF
-529 KDDRFN
+529 EKAYGGKKLDEFKDDKEFN
-535 DLREI
+535 KLREI
-540 MIKDNLDNEK
+540 MINDNSE
-550 EDLSKDNKIRN
+550 EDLSKDDEIKN

-571 SYKNSLFITKREMI
+571 TYKNSLFITKREMI
-585 LIKAKGE
+585 LKKAKGE
-592 KDKEY
+592 MDKEDY
-597 CVYPLL
+597 VYPLL

-624 FWTEKNREA
+624 FWTIKNRKA
-633 YLKDISNRVTD
+633 YLKDISKKVTD

-651 DTNG
+651 DTNE

>member
-1 MDNFQWLSV
+1 MDNSQWLSV

-41 DLYEFYNTNK
+41 DLYEFYNTNE

-87 KLIASYLEMDKDYC
+87 KLIASYLGMDKDYC
-101 LDISYDTRVKTKDFL
+101 LDISYDTREKTKDFL

-125 DVGTSMEL
+125 DVGKSMEL

-138 AYEVIK
+138 AYEVIE

-213 GHIFENN
+213 GHIFESH
-220 KIDNSCRFVYSSDG
+220 KIDNNCRFAYSSDG
-234 YGLFIPIDPIKERQS
+234 YGLFIPINPIKEKQE
-249 LTRLQNIIAKE
+249 LTRIQNIIAKE

-265 TVLMHDEFYS
+265 TVLIHDEFYS
-275 FVCPEKERSINRMD
+275 FVCPEREKSINRMD

-299 KFKKYNTDDPFN
+299 KYKKYKTDDPFN
-311 AFYERI
+311 AIYECI
-317 KDDKNANIVDT
+317 KDGNVNVVDNIFC
-328 ISHCWNEV
+328 CWNV
-336 VKCFNRMQKLYYDF
+336 VFKCFNRMQKLYYDF
-350 DAYHLVGFCICED
+350 DAYHLVGFCNCEH
-363 IGISEDFYKYCNE
+363 IGISNDFNKYCND

-391 KRKVLNDIKIDDLEN
+391 KGKVLKDLKIDDLEN

-462 SRYEWYKI
+462 SRYEWYEI

-475 KKEKEKLEKKLKE
+475 KKKKE
-488 KLKEKSKDSDDL
+488 KLKASGDL
-500 KDKIGEFD
+500 KSFAL
-508 FFEKGY
+508 FEKGD
-514 EKIEKGYEKKNFDSF
+514 EGKNSNFF
-529 KDDRFN
+529 NKDEEFN
-535 DLREI
+535 KLREI

-571 SYKNSLFITKREMI
+571 TYKNSLFITKREMI
-585 LIKAKGE
+585 LKKAKGE
-592 KDKEY
+592 MDKEDY
-597 CVYPLL
+597 VYPLL

-611 KFYSNVDSDDNLN
+611 KFYSDVDSDDNLN
-624 FWTEKNREA
+624 FWTLNNREA
-633 YLKDISNRVTD
+633 YLKDISKKVTD

>member
-1 MDNFQWLSV
+1 MDNSQWLSV
-10 KYIVSKY
+10 KDIVSKY

-27 TYRWGEKEITLLLN
+27 TYRWGEKEIKLLLN
-41 DLYEFYNTNK
+41 DLYEFYNTNE

-87 KLIASYLEMDKDYC
+87 KLIASFLEMDKDYC
-101 LDISYDTRVKTKDFL
+101 LDISYDTREKTKDFL

-125 DVGTSMEL
+125 DVGKSMEL

-149 KEGRKFVE
+149 NKKEKDTE
-157 DKERKNAIKN
+157 KIDAIRN

-174 TRFVVQEMN
+174 TRFVTQEMN
-183 IDDDEAKTFQNIN
+183 SDDDEAKTFQNIN

-213 GHIFENN
+213 GHIFESHKNDNN
-220 KIDNSCRFVYSSDG
+220 CRFAYSSDG

-275 FVCPEKERSINRMD
+275 FVCPEKDRSINRMD
-289 FLFKVACRNE
+289 FLFKVVCGNE
-299 KFKKYNTDDPFN
+299 KYKKYNTDDPFN
-311 AFYERI
+311 AIYERI
-317 KDDKNANIVDT
+317 KDDKKSNIVDT

-376 DEKMDEFKTVIREKI
+376 DEKLDEFKTAIRVKI
-391 KRKVLNDIKIDDLEN
+391 KGKVLSGLKTDDLDEW
-406 LQYENN
+406 LKGLRYKEN

-422 HNLQSYSDEKLRFPF
+422 HNLQSYSYEKIRFPF

-462 SRYEWYKI
+462 SRYEWFKTNYS
-470 NNSAI
+470 NI
-475 KKEKEKLEKKLKE
+475 KRTKEKLIDSNLITLFNSFEDEEAYGQKKLDKFKNDKE
-488 KLKEKSKDSDDL
+488 
-500 KDKIGEFD
+500 
-508 FFEKGY
+508 
-514 EKIEKGYEKKNFDSF
+514 
-529 KDDRFN
+529 FN
-535 DLREI
+535 KLREI

-550 EDLSKDNKIRN
+550 EDLSKDDGIKN

-571 SYKNSLFITKREMI
+571 TYKNSLFITKREMI
-585 LIKAKGE
+585 LKKAKGE
-592 KDKEY
+592 MDKEDY
-597 CVYPLL
+597 VYPLL

-624 FWTEKNREA
+624 FWTKNNREA
-633 YLKDISNRVTD
+633 YFKDISKKVTD

>member
-41 DLYEFYNTNK
+41 DLYEFYNTNE

-101 LDISYDTRVKTKDFL
+101 LDISYDTREKTKDFL

-213 GHIFENN
+213 GYIFESH
-220 KIDNSCRFVYSSDG
+220 KIDNNCRFAYSSDG
-234 YGLFIPIDPIKERQS
+234 YGLFIPINPIKERQS

-311 AFYERI
+311 AIYECI
-317 KDDKNANIVDT
+317 KDGNVNVVDNI
-328 ISHCWNEV
+328 SCCWNV
-336 VKCFNRMQKLYYDF
+336 VFKCFNRMQKLYFDF
-350 DAYHLVGFCICED
+350 DAYHLVGFCNCEH
-363 IGISEDFYKYCNE
+363 IGISEDFYKYCND
-376 DEKMDEFKTVIREKI
+376 DEKMDEFKMAIREKI
-391 KRKVLNDIKIDDLEN
+391 KGKVLNDIKIDDLHYGESN
-406 LQYENN
+406 D
-412 KDQIKEILLL
+412 KIKEILLL

-462 SRYEWYKI
+462 SRIEWYKI

-475 KKEKEKLEKKLKE
+475 KKKKE
-488 KLKEKSKDSDDL
+488 KLKDSKDS
-500 KDKIGEFD
+500 KDSKSF
-508 FFEKGY
+508 Y
-514 EKIEKGYEKKNFDSF
+514 LFDSF
-529 KDDRFN
+529 EKSYKGNNFDIFNKDEEFN
-535 DLREI
+535 KLREI

-550 EDLSKDNKIRN
+550 EDLSKDDGIKN

-585 LIKAKGE
+585 LKKAKGE
-592 KDKEY
+592 RKMILKKAKGEMDKED

-633 YLKDISNRVTD
+633 YLKDISNKVTD

>member
-1 MDNFQWLSV
+1 MDNSQWLSV
-10 KYIVSKY
+10 KDIVSKY

-41 DLYEFYNTNK
+41 DLYEFYNTNE

-61 PLILKKSNKNDD
+61 PLILKKRNQNDD

-87 KLIASYLEMDKDYC
+87 KLIASFLEMDKDYC
-101 LDISYDTRVKTKDFL
+101 LDISYDTREKTKDFL

-149 KEGRKFVE
+149 DTEKI
-157 DKERKNAIKN
+157 NAIRN

-183 IDDDEAKTFQNIN
+183 SDDDEAKTFQNIN

-213 GHIFENN
+213 GHIFESH
-220 KIDNSCRFVYSSDG
+220 KIDNNCRFAYSSDG
-234 YGLFIPIDPIKERQS
+234 YGLFIPINPIKEKQE
-249 LTRLQNIIAKE
+249 LTRIQNFIAKE
-260 WDDIE
+260 WNDIE

-275 FVCPEKERSINRMD
+275 FVCPEKEKSINRMD

-299 KFKKYNTDDPFN
+299 KFKKYKTDDPFN
-311 AFYERI
+311 AIYECI
-317 KDDKNANIVDT
+317 KDGKVVDNI
-328 ISHCWNEV
+328 SRCWNV
-336 VKCFNRMQKLYYDF
+336 VFKCFNRMQKLYYDF
-350 DAYHLVGFCICED
+350 DAYHLVGFCNCEH
-363 IGISEDFYKYCNE
+363 IGISEDFNKYCND
-376 DEKMDEFKTVIREKI
+376 DEKMDEFKTAIREKI
-391 KRKVLNDIKIDDLEN
+391 KGKVLSGIKIDDLHYGESN
-406 LQYENN
+406 D
-412 KDQIKEILLL
+412 KIKEILLL

-462 SRYEWYKI
+462 SRYEWFET
-470 NNSAI
+470 NHSHI
-475 KKEKEKLEKKLKE
+475 KKEKEKLKGL
-488 KLKEKSKDSDDL
+488 
-500 KDKIGEFD
+500 
-508 FFEKGY
+508 FEIFEEGFK
-514 EKIEKGYEKKNFDSF
+514 KKNRDIF
-529 KDDRFN
+529 KDDKFN
-535 DLREI
+535 DLRKI
-540 MIKDNLDNEK
+540 MINDNLDNGNEK
-550 EDLSKDNKIRN
+550 EDLSKDDGIRN

-585 LIKAKGE
+585 LKKAKGE
-592 KDKEY
+592 MGKEY
-597 CVYPLL
+597 YVYPLL

-624 FWTEKNREA
+624 FWTLNNREA
-633 YLKDISNRVTD
+633 YLKDISNKVTD

>member
-1 MDNFQWLSV
+1 MDNSQWLSV
-10 KYIVSKY
+10 KDIVSKY

-41 DLYEFYNTNK
+41 DLYEFYNTNE

-87 KLIASYLEMDKDYC
+87 KLIASFLGMNKDYF
-101 LDISYDTRVKTKDFL
+101 LDISYDTREKTKDFL

-149 KEGRKFVE
+149 NKKEKDTE
-157 DKERKNAIKN
+157 KIDAIRN

-213 GHIFENN
+213 GHIFESHKNDNN
-220 KIDNSCRFVYSSDG
+220 CRFAYSSDG

-249 LTRLQNIIAKE
+249 LSRLQNIIAKE

-275 FVCPEKERSINRMD
+275 FVCPEKDRSINRMD
-289 FLFKVACRNE
+289 FLFEVVCGNE
-299 KFKKYNTDDPFN
+299 KYKKYKTDDPFN
-311 AFYERI
+311 AIYERI
-317 KDDKNANIVDT
+317 KDDKKSNIVDT

-350 DAYHLVGFCICED
+350 DAYHLVGFCNCED

-376 DEKMDEFKTVIREKI
+376 DEKLDEFKTAIRVKI
-391 KRKVLNDIKIDDLEN
+391 KGKVLSDLKTDDLDEESIEK
-406 LQYENN
+406 LQYKDN
-412 KDQIKEILLL
+412 KNQIKEILLL

-462 SRYEWYKI
+462 SRYEWFK
-470 NNSAI
+470 NNLSAI
-475 KKEKEKLEKKLKE
+475 KWEIEKL
-488 KLKEKSKDSDDL
+488 KDSDDL
-500 KDKIGEFD
+500 KALFVSFENACKGNNLDEF
-508 FFEKGY
+508 
-514 EKIEKGYEKKNFDSF
+514 KKDEE
-529 KDDRFN
+529 FN
-535 DLREI
+535 KLREI
-540 MIKDNLDNEK
+540 KINDNSE
-550 EDLSKDNKIRN
+550 EVLSKDDEIKN

-571 SYKNSLFITKREMI
+571 TYKNSLFITKRELI
-585 LIKAKGE
+585 LKKAKG
-592 KDKEY
+592 KEDY
-597 CVYPLL
+597 VYPLL

-624 FWTEKNREA
+624 FWTKNNREA
-633 YLKDISNRVTD
+633 YLKDISNKVTD

>member
-1 MDNFQWLSV
+1 MDNSQWLSV
-10 KYIVSKY
+10 KDIVSKY

-41 DLYEFYNTNK
+41 DLYEFYNTNE

-87 KLIASYLEMDKDYC
+87 KLIASFLGMDKDYC
-101 LDISYDTRVKTKDFL
+101 LDISYDTREKTKDFL

-125 DVGTSMEL
+125 DVGKSMEL

-138 AYEVIK
+138 AYEVIE

-149 KEGRKFVE
+149 DTEKI
-157 DKERKNAIKN
+157 NAIRN

-183 IDDDEAKTFQNIN
+183 SDDDEAKTFQNIN

-213 GHIFENN
+213 GHIFESH
-220 KIDNSCRFVYSSDG
+220 KIDNNCRFAYSSDG
-234 YGLFIPIDPIKERQS
+234 YGLFIPINPIKEKQE
-249 LTRLQNIIAKE
+249 LTRIQNFIAKE
-260 WDDIE
+260 WNDIE

-275 FVCPEKERSINRMD
+275 FVCPEKEKSINRMD

-311 AFYERI
+311 AIYECI
-317 KDDKNANIVDT
+317 KDGKVVDNIFC
-328 ISHCWNEV
+328 CWNV
-336 VKCFNRMQKLYYDF
+336 VFKCFNRMQKLYYDF
-350 DAYHLVGFCICED
+350 DAYHLVGFCNCEH
-363 IGISEDFYKYCNE
+363 IGISDDFYKYCND
-376 DEKMDEFKTVIREKI
+376 DEKKDEFKTAIREKI
-391 KRKVLNDIKIDDLEN
+391 KRKVLNDSKIDDLDEESIDH
-406 LQYENN
+406 LRYEDS
-412 KDQIKEILLL
+412 KDGIKEILLL

-462 SRYEWYKI
+462 SRYEWFETNY
-470 NNSAI
+470 SAI
-475 KKEKEKLEKKLKE
+475 KEKKE
-488 KLKEKSKDSDDL
+488 KLKDSDYL
-500 KDKIGEFD
+500 NEISPRFKNAKALFD
-508 FFEKGY
+508 FFEKAYDEG
-514 EKIEKGYEKKNFDSF
+514 KNS
-529 KDDRFN
+529 DRFKVEEFN
-535 DLREI
+535 KLREI
-540 MIKDNLDNEK
+540 MINDNAE
-550 EDLSKDNKIRN
+550 EDFSKDDGIRN
-561 LCLLDSTTNR
+561 LCLLDSTTNK
-571 SYKNSLFITKREMI
+571 SYKNSLFITKRKMI
-585 LIKAKGE
+585 LKKAKGE
-592 KDKEY
+592 MDKEDY
-597 CVYPLL
+597 VYPFL

-624 FWTEKNREA
+624 FWTLKNREA
-633 YLKDISNRVTD
+633 YFKDISKKVTE

>member
-10 KYIVSKY
+10 KDIVSKY

-41 DLYEFYNTNK
+41 DLYEFYNTNE

-87 KLIASYLEMDKDYC
+87 KLIASFLKMDKDYC
-101 LDISYDTRVKTKDFL
+101 LDISYDTREKTKDFL

-149 KEGRKFVE
+149 DTEKI
-157 DKERKNAIKN
+157 NAIRN

-183 IDDDEAKTFQNIN
+183 SDDDEAKTFQNIN

-213 GHIFENN
+213 GHIFESH
-220 KIDNSCRFVYSSDG
+220 KIDNNCRFAYSSDG
-234 YGLFIPIDPIKERQS
+234 YGLFIPINPIKEKQE
-249 LTRLQNIIAKE
+249 LTRIQNFIAKE
-260 WDDIE
+260 WNDIE

-275 FVCPEKERSINRMD
+275 FVCPEKEKSINRMD

-311 AFYERI
+311 AIYECI
-317 KDDKNANIVDT
+317 KDGNVNAVDNI
-328 ISHCWNEV
+328 SCCWNV
-336 VKCFNRMQKLYYDF
+336 VFKCFNRMQKLYFDF
-350 DAYHLVGFCICED
+350 DAYHLVGFCNCEH
-363 IGISEDFYKYCNE
+363 IGISEDFYKYCND
-376 DEKMDEFKTVIREKI
+376 DEKMDEFKTAIREKI
-391 KRKVLNDIKIDDLEN
+391 KGKVLNGIKIDDLHYGESN
-406 LQYENN
+406 D
-412 KDQIKEILLL
+412 KIKEILLL

-462 SRYEWYKI
+462 SRIEWYKI
-470 NNSAI
+470 NINNSANSAI
-475 KKEKEKLEKKLKE
+475 KEKKE
-488 KLKEKSKDSDDL
+488 KLKNSKDS
-500 KDKIGEFD
+500 KDSKSF
-508 FFEKGY
+508 Y
-514 EKIEKGYEKKNFDSF
+514 LFDSF
-529 KDDRFN
+529 EKSCNGNNFDIFNKDEEFN
-535 DLREI
+535 KLREI

-550 EDLSKDNKIRN
+550 EDLSKDDGIKN

-585 LIKAKGE
+585 LKKAKGE
-592 KDKEY
+592 MDKEY

-633 YLKDISNRVTD
+633 YLKDISNKVTD

>member
-1 MDNFQWLSV
+1 MDNSQWLSV
-10 KYIVSKY
+10 KDIVSKY

-41 DLYEFYNTNK
+41 DLYEFYNSNE

-87 KLIASYLEMDKDYC
+87 KLIASFLKMDKDYC
-101 LDISYDTRVKTKDFL
+101 LDISYDTREKTKDFL

-149 KEGRKFVE
+149 DTEKI
-157 DKERKNAIKN
+157 NAIRN

-183 IDDDEAKTFQNIN
+183 SDDDEAKTFQNIN

-213 GHIFENN
+213 GHIFESH
-220 KIDNSCRFVYSSDG
+220 KIDNNCRFAYSSDG
-234 YGLFIPIDPIKERQS
+234 YGLFIPINPIKEKQE
-249 LTRLQNIIAKE
+249 LTRIQNFIAKE
-260 WDDIE
+260 WNDIE

-275 FVCPEKERSINRMD
+275 FVCPEKEKSINRMD

-311 AFYERI
+311 AIYECI
-317 KDDKNANIVDT
+317 KDGKVVDNIFC
-328 ISHCWNEV
+328 CWNV
-336 VKCFNRMQKLYYDF
+336 VFKCFNRMQKLYYDF
-350 DAYHLVGFCICED
+350 DAYHLVGFCNCEH
-363 IGISEDFYKYCNE
+363 IGISDDFYKYCND
-376 DEKMDEFKTVIREKI
+376 DEKKDEFKTAIREKI
-391 KRKVLNDIKIDDLEN
+391 KRKVLNDSKIDDLDEESIDH
-406 LQYENN
+406 LRYEDS
-412 KDQIKEILLL
+412 KDGIKEILLL

-462 SRYEWYKI
+462 SRYEWFDTNY
-470 NNSAI
+470 SAI
-475 KKEKEKLEKKLKE
+475 KKKEE
-488 KLKEKSKDSDDL
+488 KLKDSDYL
-500 KDKIGEFD
+500 NEISPRFKNAKALFD
-508 FFEKGY
+508 FFEKAYDEG
-514 EKIEKGYEKKNFDSF
+514 KNS
-529 KDDRFN
+529 DRFKVEEFN
-535 DLREI
+535 KLREI
-540 MIKDNLDNEK
+540 MINDNAE
-550 EDLSKDNKIRN
+550 EDFSKDDGIRN

-571 SYKNSLFITKREMI
+571 SYKNSLFITKRKMI
-585 LIKAKGE
+585 LKKAKGE
-592 KDKEY
+592 KDKEDY
-597 CVYPLL
+597 VYPLL

-624 FWTEKNREA
+624 FWTLKNREA
-633 YLKDISNRVTD
+633 YLKDISKKVTE

>member
-1 MDNFQWLSV
+1 
-10 KYIVSKY
+10 
-17 KKFNVPSLQR
+17 
-27 TYRWGEKEITLLLN
+27 
-41 DLYEFYNTNK
+41 
-51 DSTNDFYPLQ
+51 
-61 PLILKKSNKNDD
+61 
-73 TWNVLDGQ
+73 
-81 QRLTTI
+81 
-87 KLIASYLEMDKDYC
+87 
-101 LDISYDTRVKTKDFL
+101 
-116 DNISNKKEE
+116 
-125 DVGTSMEL
+125 
-133 YYIFH
+133 
-138 AYEVIK
+138 
-144 AWFQK
+144 
-149 KEGRKFVE
+149 
-157 DKERKNAIKN
+157 
-167 VLFEKER
+167 
-174 TRFVVQEMN
+174 MN

-275 FVCPEKERSINRMD
+275 FVCPEKDRSINRMD
-289 FLFKVACRNE
+289 FLFEVVCGNE
-299 KFKKYNTDDPFN
+299 KYKKYKTDDSFN
-311 AFYERI
+311 AIYERI

-363 IGISEDFYKYCNE
+363 IGISGDFYKYCNE
-376 DEKMDEFKTVIREKI
+376 DEKLDEFKMAIRVKI
-391 KRKVLNDIKIDDLEN
+391 KGKVLSGLKTDDLDEW
-406 LQYENN
+406 LKGLRYKEN

-422 HNLQSYSDEKLRFPF
+422 HNLQSYSYEKIRFPF

-462 SRYEWYKI
+462 SRYEWFET
-470 NNSAI
+470 NCSAI
-475 KKEKEKLEKKLKE
+475 KRERKKLIDSNLITLFNSFEEASHGQKKLDKFKNDKE
-488 KLKEKSKDSDDL
+488 FNKLRDIMIID
-500 KDKIGEFD
+500 
-508 FFEKGY
+508 
-514 EKIEKGYEKKNFDSF
+514 NFDNDDAKEYFST
-529 KDDRFN
+529 KDG
-535 DLREI
+535 I
-540 MIKDNLDNEK
+540 W
-550 EDLSKDNKIRN
+550 N

-585 LIKAKGE
+585 LKKAKGE
-592 KDKEY
+592 MDKEDY
-597 CVYPLL
+597 VYPLL

-624 FWTEKNREA
+624 FWTKNNREA
-633 YLKDISNRVTD
+633 YLKDISKKVTE

>member
-1 MDNFQWLSV
+1 M
-10 KYIVSKY
+10 
-17 KKFNVPSLQR
+17 
-27 TYRWGEKEITLLLN
+27 G
-41 DLYEFYNTNK
+41 
-51 DSTNDFYPLQ
+51 
-61 PLILKKSNKNDD
+61 
-73 TWNVLDGQ
+73 
-81 QRLTTI
+81 
-87 KLIASYLEMDKDYC
+87 KDYC
-101 LDISYDTRVKTKDFL
+101 LDISYDTREKTKDFL

-157 DKERKNAIKN
+157 DKKRKNAIKN

-213 GHIFENN
+213 GHIFESH
-220 KIDNSCRFVYSSDG
+220 KIDNNCRFAYSSDG
-234 YGLFIPIDPIKERQS
+234 YGLFIPINPIKEKQE
-249 LTRLQNIIAKE
+249 LTRIQNIIAKE
-260 WDDIE
+260 WNDIE

-275 FVCPEKERSINRMD
+275 FVCPEKEKSINRMD

-311 AFYERI
+311 VIYECI
-317 KDDKNANIVDT
+317 KDGNVNVVDNI
-328 ISHCWNEV
+328 SCCWNV
-336 VKCFNRMQKLYYDF
+336 VFKCFNRMQKLYYDF
-350 DAYHLVGFCICED
+350 DAYHLVGFCNCEH
-363 IGISEDFYKYCNE
+363 IGISNDFNKYCND

-391 KRKVLNDIKIDDLEN
+391 KGKVLNGIKIDDLH
-406 LQYENN
+406 YEDD
-412 KDQIKEILLL
+412 KEKIKEILLL
-422 HNLQSYSDEKLRFPF
+422 HNLQSYSGEKLRFPF

-462 SRYEWYKI
+462 SRYEWFK
-470 NNSAI
+470 NNYSAI
-475 KKEKEKLEKKLKE
+475 KKKKEKL
-488 KLKEKSKDSDDL
+488 KDSDDL
-500 KDKIGEFD
+500 KGKIEEFD
-508 FFEKGY
+508 LFEKAY
-514 EKIEKGYEKKNFDSF
+514 HEEKNFDSF
-529 KDDRFN
+529 KDERFN
-535 DLREI
+535 DLRKI
-540 MIKDNLDNEK
+540 MINDNAE
-550 EDLSKDNKIRN
+550 EDFSKDDGIRN

-585 LIKAKGE
+585 LKKAKGE
-592 KDKEY
+592 MDKKY
-597 CVYPLL
+597 YVYPLL

-624 FWTEKNREA
+624 FWTLNNREA
-633 YLKDISNRVTD
+633 YLKDILKKVTE
-644 FLKLKGE
+644 FLNLKGE

>member
-1 MDNFQWLSV
+1 MDNSQWLSV
-10 KYIVSKY
+10 KDIVSKY

-41 DLYEFYNTNK
+41 DLYEFYNTNE

-61 PLILKKSNKNDD
+61 PLILKKSNQNDD

-87 KLIASYLEMDKDYC
+87 KLIASFLEMDKDYY
-101 LDISYDTRVKTKDFL
+101 LDISYDTREKTKDFL

-125 DVGTSMEL
+125 DVGKSMEL

-144 AWFQK
+144 SWFQK

-183 IDDDEAKTFQNIN
+183 SDDDEAKTFQNIN

-213 GHIFENN
+213 GHIFESH
-220 KIDNSCRFVYSSDG
+220 KIDNNCRFAYSSDG

-275 FVCPEKERSINRMD
+275 FVCPEKDRSINRMD
-289 FLFKVACRNE
+289 FLFEVVCGNE
-299 KFKKYNTDDPFN
+299 KYKKYKTDDPFN
-311 AFYERI
+311 AIYERI
-317 KDDKNANIVDT
+317 KDDKKSNIVDT

-363 IGISEDFYKYCNE
+363 INISNDFYKYCND
-376 DEKMDEFKTVIREKI
+376 DEKLDNLKKIIREKI
-391 KRKVLNDIKIDDLEN
+391 RRKVFKDCDDIDEDLKK
-406 LQYENN
+406 LKYDVAN
-412 KDQIKEILLL
+412 KDKIKEILLL
-422 HNLQSYSDEKLRFPF
+422 HNLQSYSFKNLRFPF
-437 NLYDGGKNYDIEH
+437 DLYDGGKNYDIEH
-450 IHATAEEKADKK
+450 IHATADETASKNSRLDWFKQNIKAIEEKTK
-462 SRYEWYKI
+462 EKI
-470 NNSAI
+470 KDDNQRNLFDEYIDAY
-475 KKEKEKLEKKLKE
+475 KKE
-488 KLKEKSKDSDDL
+488 DL
-500 KDKIGEFD
+500 DLF
-508 FFEKGY
+508 
-514 EKIEKGYEKKNFDSF
+514 KNE
-529 KDDRFN
+529 RFN
-535 DLREI
+535 KLREI
-540 MIKDNLDNEK
+540 MINDNSDSDNAK
-550 EDLSKDNKIRN
+550 EDLSSDNRIRN
-561 LCLLDSTTNR
+561 LCLLDSETNR
-571 SYKNSLFITKREMI
+571 SYQNSLFITKREKI
-585 LIKAKGE
+585 LKKAKGE
-592 KDKEY
+592 KDKQDKD
-597 CVYPLL
+597 YPLL

-611 KFYSNVDSDDNLN
+611 KFYSDMDSDDNLN
-624 FWTEKNREA
+624 YWTSKNRDD
-633 YLKDISNRVTD
+633 YLKDILKNVTD

-651 DTNG
+651 DTNE

>member
-1 MDNFQWLSV
+1 MDNSQWLSV
-10 KYIVSKY
+10 KDIVSKY

-41 DLYEFYNTNK
+41 DLYEFYNTNE

-61 PLILKKSNKNDD
+61 PLILKKNNKNDD

-87 KLIASYLEMDKDYC
+87 KLIASFLKMDKDYC
-101 LDISYDTRVKTKDFL
+101 LDISYDTREKTKDFL

-125 DVGTSMEL
+125 DVGKSMEL

-144 AWFQK
+144 DWFQK
-149 KEGRKFVE
+149 DTEKI
-157 DKERKNAIKN
+157 NAIRN

-183 IDDDEAKTFQNIN
+183 GDDDEAKTFQNIN

-213 GHIFENN
+213 GHIFESH
-220 KIDNSCRFVYSSDG
+220 KIDNNCRFAYSSDG

-275 FVCPEKERSINRMD
+275 FVCPEKEKSINRMD
-289 FLFKVACRNE
+289 FLFEVVCGNE
-299 KFKKYNTDDPFN
+299 KYKKYKTDDPFN
-311 AFYERI
+311 AIYERI
-317 KDDKNANIVDT
+317 KDDKKSNIVDT

-363 IGISEDFYKYCNE
+363 IDISKEFYKYCND
-376 DEKMDEFKTVIREKI
+376 DEKMDEFKTAIRVKI
-391 KRKVLNDIKIDDLEN
+391 QGKVLNGDDLDEE
-406 LQYENN
+406 LKKLKYEDN
-412 KDQIKEILLL
+412 KDEIKEILLL

-462 SRYEWYKI
+462 SRYEWFK
-470 NNSAI
+470 NNYSAI
-475 KKEKEKLEKKLKE
+475 KRKKEKLEK
-488 KLKEKSKDSDDL
+488 L
-500 KDKIGEFD
+500 KDFNLITLFKS
-508 FFEKGY
+508 FENAYG
-514 EKIEKGYEKKNFDSF
+514 EKKLDKFKNDKEFNKLRDIMINDNFDNDDAKEYFST
-529 KDDRFN
+529 KDG
-535 DLREI
+535 I
-540 MIKDNLDNEK
+540 W
-550 EDLSKDNKIRN
+550 N

-571 SYKNSLFITKREMI
+571 TYKNSLFITKREMI
-585 LIKAKGE
+585 LKKAKGE
-592 KDKEY
+592 MDKEDY
-597 CVYPLL
+597 VYPLL

-624 FWTEKNREA
+624 FWTKNNREA
-633 YLKDISNRVTD
+633 YFKDISKKVTD

>member
-41 DLYEFYNTNK
+41 DLYEFYNTNE

-87 KLIASYLEMDKDYC
+87 KLIASFLKMNKDYC
-101 LDISYDTRVKTKDFL
+101 LDISYDTREKTKDFL

-157 DKERKNAIKN
+157 DKKRKNAIKN

-275 FVCPEKERSINRMD
+275 FVCPEKDRSINRMD
-289 FLFKVACRNE
+289 FLFEVVCGNE
-299 KFKKYNTDDPFN
+299 KYKKYKTDDPFN
-311 AFYERI
+311 AIYERI

-376 DEKMDEFKTVIREKI
+376 DEKLDEFKTAIRVKI
-391 KRKVLNDIKIDDLEN
+391 KGKVLSGLKTDDLDEW
-406 LQYENN
+406 LKGLRYKEN

-422 HNLQSYSDEKLRFPF
+422 HNLQSYSYEKIRFPF

-462 SRYEWYKI
+462 SRYEWFKTNY
-470 NNSAI
+470 SAI
-475 KKEKEKLEKKLKE
+475 KRTKEKLIDSNLITLFNSFEDEEAYGQKKLDKFKNDKE
-488 KLKEKSKDSDDL
+488 
-500 KDKIGEFD
+500 
-508 FFEKGY
+508 
-514 EKIEKGYEKKNFDSF
+514 
-529 KDDRFN
+529 FN
-535 DLREI
+535 KLREI

-550 EDLSKDNKIRN
+550 DDLSKDDGIKN
-561 LCLLDSTTNR
+561 LCLHDSTTNR
-571 SYKNSLFITKREMI
+571 TYKNSLFITKREMI
-585 LIKAKGE
+585 LKKAKGE
-592 KDKEY
+592 MDKEDY
-597 CVYPLL
+597 VYPLL

-624 FWTEKNREA
+624 FWTLKNREA
-633 YLKDISNRVTD
+633 YLKDISKKVTE